1 MATLNH
7 KRKMASK
14 CKPTSLYFR
23 IQDQI
28 SFGEFVKYLNHIISE
43 ENHFTLCKWK
53 PSGAVIEAEVRF
65 DSLSKAKAGLKSL
78 RKRGEG
84 FEVSMMDFT
93 NPNFESQLDRFK
105 GSIQEKRNVL
115 EMSHCKKL
123 TELKKELRVLD
134 ERIRKRCTPA
144 QFESIS
150 QERQSVQERV
160 KECSD
165 QLMEF
170 VHYCDQLIPKI
181 ERLRQ
186 SGAQSKGGQACL
198 QNMRKEFGLECSR
211 FTKALPIYARRESIL
226 STVKENQVSI
236 LIGETG
242 SGKSTQLVQYLYY
255 AGFAAKGKIACT
267 QPRKVAAVTL
277 AGHVSGEMGVR
288 LGVEVGYKVG
298 EQGGKS
304 SSGTRV
310 FFMTDHAL
318 LNDCITDRDFSEY
331 SCIIID
337 EAHERSLQ
345 TDILLAL
352 IKQCLPRR
360 PDLRVIITSATI
372 DPKQFTCYFGATCP
386 LVYVSGRA
394 FPVELIWNPLGNDAS
409 PITQKYETD
418 AVQMAQKLHQEEKEG
433 DILVFLTGAAEIDR
447 ACEKLSQELGNTAC
461 ILPLH
466 GKLQPDDQQ
475 KVFEPSLIRKIVFAT
490 NVAETSVTI
499 PGVKYIVDT
508 GLAKEMHFD
517 PRRNMN
523 SLEVC
528 LISKSSAEQR
538 KGRAGRTSA
547 GKCYRLY
554 SHDVHDTMPERTAPE
569 IMRVH
574 LTHAAL
580 KLFQLGVGNILDFD
594 FVEHPDR
601 EALTKAVETL
611 EFIGCIKDNELTH
624 LGKQMAL
631 FPIDPQ
637 LTKVLFLGIEYEI
650 AYEAMAVVAMSS
662 SGGSVFFRSEEVK
675 DESDRKKLEF
685 CHHLGDQLTHLNVY
699 MKWVQQK
706 KENRNKWCVE
716 NFINAKTM
724 RLVEELI
731 KEFRLIFQ
739 NSLSIS
745 VPTKI
750 ATSCCKAEEILPQ
763 VFFDVYL
770 RNICIFLGHERVGYM
785 SDKLPGENLCIFP
798 GSALPKLNAT
808 PEYVVYEKTLKTSQ
822 HFLLGVVPVKR
833 EWVEKAVENGKMQ
846 DPLKCLQPYLVT
858 PVYLTNIGEQVYRR
872 AIFSKGQLKQVKE
885 EIQLACSSRPVSFDC
900 KPDKGLFVIHA
911 SHDKHAVASE
921 VVNKRVKAVQDEMQ
935 KCQFEYGV
943 TSKDDDVRVVL
954 GIGGCLQHVLMP
966 YEYRTLVVKGGY
978 DEKWL
983 DEFVDHLVVYGEI
996 ENYYYAK
1003 RTKGSSYIS
1012 FVTFRSPEQAY
1023 MANTTLDKHMLPEGV
1038 SVEPSLK
1045 KVSGFTGTQFT
1056 LKVEWSRRSRQT
1068 FAFMTFDK
1076 EEDHMIAA
1084 SQLANSSMMIAGSL
1098 VKFRLGKDTGKKRA
1112 GGYQLFLSNVGHN
1125 VTEAHLTLAI
1135 NTRLPMNLQYTV
1147 SLGYEK
1153 SFSNTKEQI
1162 TALKH
1167 QLVGLVAKRIN
1178 QDLFTVDLNTPEPQY
1193 ITFRAF
1199 VKFVNPNDGTTTLD
1213 FLSSQNMQGHLL
1225 HVKPVLS
1232 TYITYPQTVYSSI
1245 SDAVDKAIEEVKL
1258 EGVQI
1263 EVSRSLKFPNI
1274 RILIKSDDVE
1284 NFITAKKKMNNTLQP
1299 DVVQCLTPELK
1310 RFVLRRQSQED
1321 FSRISSSTSTY
1332 ISFNRR
1338 LMVINV
1344 YGTEANRE
1352 RAKIEL
1358 NRIISRLVG
1367 TGMTCEDISLK
1378 SYPPGV
1384 MKFIVTEFGHDLSK
1398 LALKVGEQ
1406 EIQDASLDVQR
1417 HILSLVCTSRACE
1430 VIKQSLEQYRIVDT
1444 VQKDACVSV
1453 ENRIPQCCT
1462 CFCDIED
1469 NMQVYR
1475 LEYCGHEY
1483 CLECILLQIAPTTVQ
1498 FPLVCAADGCDKPF
1512 VWQDFENLFKKTKYR
1527 LEELLKA
1534 SVSSHVAANPN
1545 KVKNCPTPDCDMIYN
1560 VTTDG
1565 KPFTCSLCQ
1574 VKICTSCH
1582 VQYHDDI
1589 TCEMYRTGKVPVERR
1604 LLQWMEEDSS
1614 NRKQCPS
1621 CGSLIEKA
1629 GGCQYMQCRNCR
1641 KHICWICMEF
1651 FDSSGLCYGH
1661 LGDKHGGYG

>member
-1 MATLNH
+1 
-7 KRKMASK
+7 MASK
-14 CKPTSLYFR
+14 RKPTSLYFC

-43 ENHFTLCKWK
+43 ENLTLCKWK

-65 DSLSKAKAGLKSL
+65 DSLSKAKAVLKSL
-78 RKRGEG
+78 RKKGKG

-93 NPNFESQLDRFK
+93 NPNFDSQLDRFK
-105 GSIQEKRNVL
+105 ESLQEKKSTL

-123 TELKKELRVLD
+123 TELQKELRVLD

-345 TDILLAL
+345 TDILLAF

-394 FPVELIWNPLGNDAS
+394 FPVELIWNPLRNDES
-409 PITQKYETD
+409 PITQDYKTN
-418 AVQMAQKLHQEEKEG
+418 AVQMAKKLHQEEKEG

-554 SHDVHDTMPERTAPE
+554 SHDVHNKMPERTAPE

-601 EALTKAVETL
+601 EALTKAVGTL

-685 CHHLGDQLTHLNVY
+685 CHHLGDQLTHLSVY

-706 KENRNKWCVE
+706 KENRNMWCVE

-724 RLVEELI
+724 RLVEESI
-731 KEFRLIFQ
+731 KDFRLIFQ

-745 VPTKI
+745 VPTKM

-763 VFFDVYL
+763 VLFDVYL
-770 RNICIFLGHERVGYM
+770 RNTCIFLGHERVGYM

-798 GSALPKLNAT
+798 GSVLRKLNAT

-822 HFLLGVVPVKR
+822 NFLLGVVPVKR

-858 PVYLTNIGEQVYRR
+858 PVYFTNIGEQVYHR
-872 AIFSKGQLKQVKE
+872 AIFSKGQLKVKE
-885 EIQLACSSRPVSFDC
+885 EIQLACSNRPWSFDC
-900 KPDKGLFVIHA
+900 KPEKGLLVIHT
-911 SHDKHAVASE
+911 SRDKHAVTSE
-921 VVNKRVKAVQDEMQ
+921 VVDKRVNAVRDEMQ

-954 GIGGCLQHVLMP
+954 GIGGCIQHVLMP
-966 YEYRTLVVKGGY
+966 YEYRTLVVKGEY

-983 DEFVDHLVVYGEI
+983 GEFVDHLVVYGEI
-996 ENYYYAK
+996 EK
-1003 RTKGSSYIS
+1003 HTRRSSYIS
-1012 FVTFRSPEQAY
+1012 LVTFRSPEQAY
-1023 MANTTLDKHMLPEGV
+1023 MANTTLDRQMLPEGV
-1038 SVEPSLK
+1038 SVQPQLR
-1045 KVSGFTGTQFT
+1045 KVSGFIGTQFT
-1056 LKVEWSRRSRQT
+1056 LEVEWSRRSRQT
-1068 FAFMTFDK
+1068 CAFMTFNK
-1076 EEDHMIAA
+1076 EEDHTIAA
-1084 SQLANSSMMIAGSL
+1084 SQLANPPNNTMMIAGSK
-1098 VKFRLGKDTGKKRA
+1098 VKFKPGKDTGKNRA
-1112 GGYQLFLSNVGHN
+1112 RGYQLFLSNVGHN
-1125 VTEAHLTLAI
+1125 VTEADLKLAI
-1135 NTRLPMNLQYTV
+1135 NTHLQMNLQYSV

-1153 SFSNTKEQI
+1153 SFSNTKEQM
-1162 TALKH
+1162 TDLKH
-1167 QLVGLVAKRIN
+1167 QLEGLVAKRIN
-1178 QDLFTVDLNTPEPQY
+1178 QDLFTVDLKTPEPQH

-1199 VKFVNPNDGTTTLD
+1199 VKFVNRSDSITALD
-1213 FLSSQNMQGHLL
+1213 FLCSQNMRGHPL

-1232 TYITYPQTVYSSI
+1232 TCITYPQTVYSSI
-1245 SDAVDKAIEEVKL
+1245 SDTVDKAIKEDLVKL

-1263 EVSRSLKFPNI
+1263 EVSRSPKFPNVRI
-1274 RILIKSDDVE
+1274 RIKSHDVE
-1284 NFITAKKKMNNTLQP
+1284 NFITAKKIMNSTLQP

-1310 RFVLRRQSQED
+1310 RFVLRRQSQVD
-1321 FSRISSSTSTY
+1321 FARISSSTSTY

-1358 NRIISRLVG
+1358 NKIISRLVG
-1367 TGMTCEDISLK
+1367 TGMACEDISLK

-1430 VIKQSLEQYRIVDT
+1430 VIKQSLEQYCSVDT
-1444 VQKDACVSV
+1444 VQKDACVSL

-1469 NMQVYR
+1469 NTQVYR

-1483 CLECILLQIAPTTVQ
+1483 CLDCIQLQIAPMSVQ

-1534 SVSSHVAANPN
+1534 SVSSHVAANSK
-1545 KVKNCPTPDCDMIYN
+1545 KVKNCPTPDCDMIYS
-1560 VTTDG
+1560 VTMDE
-1565 KPFTCSLCQ
+1565 KPFTCSLCS
-1574 VKICTSCH
+1574 VRICTSCH
-1582 VQYHDDI
+1582 VQYHDGI
-1589 TCEMYRTGKVPVERR
+1589 TCEMYQTGKVPVNGDV
-1604 LLQWMEEDSS
+1604 LQWMKEDPS

-1621 CGSLIEKA
+1621 CGSLIEKNA
-1629 GGCQYMQCRNCR
+1629 GCQRIECRTCK
-1641 KHICWICMEF
+1641 KHICWNCMEF

-1661 LGDKHGGYG
+1661 LQDKHGGYF